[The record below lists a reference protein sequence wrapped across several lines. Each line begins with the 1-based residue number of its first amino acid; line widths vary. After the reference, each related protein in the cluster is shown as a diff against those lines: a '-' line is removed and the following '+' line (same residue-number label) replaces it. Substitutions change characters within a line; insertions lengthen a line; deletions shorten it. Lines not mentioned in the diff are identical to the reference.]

1 MSWRSAPHP
10 VRIGAARWAVRGVL
24 ALVAG
29 VLALLVAAPAANAAP
44 STWGEVADEMA
55 VVLAQ
60 ADTAY
65 RAGDPKAAKDAV
77 NEAYYGYY
85 EKLGFEATVMSH
97 ISGERAATVEYQ
109 FAGLLKDINAGA
121 PPDQLGAD
129 IEALVSMLRED
140 AAVLDGEEESNPY
153 AVLVQALLIM
163 LREGVEAILVL
174 GAIIAYLV
182 KTGNTDKTRIVYLGA
197 GAALLASVALA
208 WLLNT
213 LTGLAGAN
221 QEIIEGVT
229 ILLAVAMLVY
239 VSNWILSRAGEDA
252 FERYL
257 ERKSEESLARGS
269 VLTLAFVAFLA
280 VFREGA
286 EVILFYQALLARSP
300 DGAGQLWLGMGIGL
314 VLLVG
319 VYLAIRFLAIRIPL
333 RPFFL
338 ATSALL
344 ALMAFSFAGSGIK
357 ELQEGGV
364 VSVTQVAGVASI
376 DWLGIYPTAETLAAQ
391 AVVAAVLIALWV
403 VSFRRSRR
411 ERAARSVASVPPED
425 VPTPLHTSSG
435 GDVPPSHP
443 KNQENHR

>member
-1 MSWRSAPHP
+1 MSWRSAPRP

-29 VLALLVAAPAANAAP
+29 LLALLVAAPAANAVP

-97 ISGERAATVEYQ
+97 ISGERAAAVEYQ

-140 AAVLDGEEESNPY
+140 AVVLDGEEESNPY
-153 AVLVQALLIM
+153 AVFVQALLIM

-182 KTGNTDKTRIVYLGA
+182 KTGNTDKTRIVYFGA

-229 ILLAVAMLVY
+229 ILLAVAMLIYGRPTPASAPRRWSAPTARVPRRSPPRWLCS
-239 VSNWILSRAGEDA
+239 VSIADRPCSAPSGASTLCSSITTVVVTTPLASPAQGGQICRAG
-252 FERYL
+252 
-257 ERKSEESLARGS
+257 
-269 VLTLAFVAFLA
+269 
-280 VFREGA
+280 
-286 EVILFYQALLARSP
+286 LLR
-300 DGAGQLWLGMGIGL
+300 L
-314 VLLVG
+314 
-319 VYLAIRFLAIRIPL
+319 PL
-333 RPFFL
+333 R
-338 ATSALL
+338 TC
-344 ALMAFSFAGSGIK
+344 
-357 ELQEGGV
+357 
-364 VSVTQVAGVASI
+364 T
-376 DWLGIYPTAETLAAQ
+376 
-391 AVVAAVLIALWV
+391 
-403 VSFRRSRR
+403 
-411 ERAARSVASVPPED
+411 
-425 VPTPLHTSSG
+425 
-435 GDVPPSHP
+435 
-443 KNQENHR
+443 